1 MSIDDPTPLS
11 QYGAAAL
18 LAVLVQSLR
27 NRDLPEPISPL
38 VLVERMIDEMRHG
51 ERKWT
56 GDEEA
61 ISALTATLRYLHM
74 AEQMLGKE

>member
-1 MSIDDPTPLS
+1 MSMDDPTPLS

-27 NRDLPEPISPL
+27 NSDLPEPISPQ

-56 GDEEA
+56 GDKEA

-74 AEQMLGKE
+74 AEQMSGKE